1 MRDELIGRAA
11 RMGVAISPESARRF
25 EEFHAM
31 LMEANAR
38 MNLTRVPDGLSE
50 AIDRNYLDS
59 VAPLAF
65 DLIPQGA
72 SLADVGSGA
81 GFPGVPLSILRPDV
95 HITLLD
101 SMGKRV
107 EF

>member
-38 MNLTRVPDGLSE
+38 MNLTRVPDDLSGGQSTG
-50 AIDRNYLDS
+50 IIWTRS
-59 VAPLAF
+59 RR
-65 DLIPQGA
+65 
-72 SLADVGSGA
+72 SR
-81 GFPGVPLSILRPDV
+81 SI
-95 HITLLD
+95 
-101 SMGKRV
+101 
-107 EF
+107 